1 MRGWA
6 LSGGRTSAALAA
18 TGAVTIFPPVSAP
31 TQPSSADGTHTPADV
46 GVVAI
51 GRNEGERLKRCIASL
66 PSTIGLCVYVD
77 SGSTDGSV
85 EFARE
90 QGAEVVEL
98 DMSIPFTAARARN
111 AGVARLRQVRPELSM
126 VQFVDGDCELDA
138 GWIGAAARVLDGDPT
153 TAVVCGRRRELDP
166 HASEYNQL
174 CDMEWNTPIGEAE
187 ACGGDALVR
196 LSALEQVGGYDETLI
211 AGEEPEMC
219 LRLRRAGHR
228 IQRIDHEM
236 TRHDAHM
243 TSFSQWWLRN
253 VRAGHAY
260 AEGHHRHGAGQE
272 RYNAR
277 AVRSNVA
284 WGLALPLASVGLSGP
299 TLGASLA
306 LLGLY
311 RVLYKRVLADRI
323 ARGDSPE
330 DAALYARYT
339 TLGKLPQAQGF
350 LQYHHRRLTGGDR
363 KLIEY
368 K

>member
-1 MRGWA
+1 VTERDHP
-6 LSGGRTSAALAA
+6 SDAARH
-18 TGAVTIFPPVSAP
+18 
-31 TQPSSADGTHTPADV
+31 QTPAGV

-51 GRNEGERLKRCIASL
+51 GRNEGERLRRCIGSL
-66 PSTIGLCVYVD
+66 PADIGVVVYVD

-90 QGAEVVEL
+90 HGAEVVEL
-98 DMSIPFTAARARN
+98 DMSRPFTAARARN
-111 AGVARLRQVRPELSM
+111 AGVERLQCVRPDVPW
-126 VQFVDGDCELDA
+126 VQFIDGDCELADGWLDA
-138 GWIGAAARVLDGDPT
+138 ALEVLATDPGV
-153 TAVVCGRRRELDP
+153 AVVCGRRRELSP
-166 HASEYNQL
+166 HETPYNQL
-174 CDMEWNTPIGEAE
+174 CDMEWDTPVGEAE

-196 LSALEQVGGYDETLI
+196 LAALHEVGGYDETLI

-219 LRLRRAGHR
+219 LRLRRAGYH

-243 TSFSQWWLRN
+243 TRFSQWWLRN

-260 AEGHHRHGAGQE
+260 AEGYHRHGRGPEA
-272 RYNAR
+272 YNAR

-284 WGLALPLASVGLSGP
+284 WGLALPVLSLGLSAP
-299 TLGASLA
+299 TFGGSFA

-311 RVLYKRVLADRI
+311 RVLYRRVLRDRI
-323 ARGDSPE
+323 ARGDSPRQ
-330 DAALYARYT
+330 AALYARFT
-339 TLGKLPQAQGF
+339 TLGKIPQAQGF
-350 LQYHHRRLTGGDR
+350 LQFHHRRLTDGER